1 MAGSLLTIVLMTPDE
16 LKDRTKTFGIAIV
29 ELARELPADVVTS
42 TIVRQLVKSGTAVGA
57 NYWSSCRA
65 KSRADFISKMTVAE
79 EEADETIYWLEML
92 VGGRIVVA
100 DRVRRHRE
108 EAEQLVRIFVASINT
123 ARRGTRGR

>member
-1 MAGSLLTIVLMTPDE
+1 MTPDE